1 MVHPSSARRDAAIL
15 AVLQARAR
23 LENASRVVASR
34 IADSVQARR
43 MAAVLDVIAPI
54 VTALEALLADD

>member
-1 MVHPSSARRDAAIL
+1 MVPPSSDRRDAATL

-34 IADSVQARR
+34 VADSLQARR
-43 MAAVLDVIAPI
+43 MAAILDVVEPI